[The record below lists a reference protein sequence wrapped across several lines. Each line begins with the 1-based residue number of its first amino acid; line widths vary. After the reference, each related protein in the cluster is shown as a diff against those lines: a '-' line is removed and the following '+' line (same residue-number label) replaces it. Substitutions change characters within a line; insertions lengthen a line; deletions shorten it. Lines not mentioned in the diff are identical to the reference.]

1 MRHGPDTGGSPCNL
15 SKPAAYGIT
24 SLQSPRLQCSPL
36 AQRSRWADAPAQAT
50 KTSSAD
56 GVTKTL
62 DAFKNPTKENLT
74 PYIGELD
81 TDQVKQLEAYGLDV
95 YEFFGHAF
103 KNFDYQLGDIAVD
116 GDKAT
121 VAVKV
126 QNTDVS
132 KVARGVIDKVQ
143 NDESIAAEVQK
154 IAEKGD
160 QAEVM
165 KFVFSLIYEELDA
178 TTETATTD
186 VQLTLT
192 KTNNEWRIDEDSFYT
207 MVNGMYGGMEV

>member
-1 MRHGPDTGGSPCNL
+1 MQLKQTRSLWHHIVAIAAAAMLALGAAFTLGGC
-15 SKPAAYGIT
+15 AGT
-24 SLQSPRLQCSPL
+24 SDEDVIR
-36 AQRSRWADAPAQAT
+36 
-50 KTSSAD
+50 D

-121 VAVKV
+121 AAVKI